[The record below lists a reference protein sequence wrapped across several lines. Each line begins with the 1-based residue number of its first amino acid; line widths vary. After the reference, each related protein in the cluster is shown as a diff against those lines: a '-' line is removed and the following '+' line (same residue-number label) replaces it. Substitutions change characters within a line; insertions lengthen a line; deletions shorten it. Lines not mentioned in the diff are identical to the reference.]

1 MSINVDGEE
10 KQQTVYTAP
19 AADEIQKETSTS
31 QETDSQLK
39 TGFHEY
45 RLEQLAYLR
54 SGDKGDT
61 SNIGAHPFCLPC
73 QVEFFCG
80 PS

>member
-1 MSINVDGEE
+1 MNGEE
-10 KQQTVYTAP
+10 KQRTVYTAP
-19 AADEIQKETSTS
+19 AANEIQKEISTS

-39 TGFHEY
+39 TGSHEY

-61 SNIGAHPFCLPC
+61 SNIGACP
-73 QVEFFCG
+73 
-80 PS
+80 